1 MRRGALMKSLQI
13 AAQTL
18 PLYVSMPEGRAPPLC
33 GAVPADSSYIARA
46 GDIVAALVKM
56 DGEEDSWI
64 LAEIV
69 SYNSSTNR
77 YEVDDI
83 DETKDRHVLSKGRIV
98 PLPLMRAN
106 PDTDEDALF
115 PKGTLGKS
123 DVLKQFFFLPFDS
136 LFDYFI
142 HFSTNFSHSS
152 SYGIVSTNH
161 LFL

>member
-1 MRRGALMKSLQI
+1 MRRGALMKSLQN

-18 PLYVSMPEGRAPPLC
+18 PLYVSKPEGRAPPLC

-56 DGEEDSWI
+56 EAEEDSWI

-69 SYNSSTNR
+69 SYNSSTSK

-115 PKGTLGKS
+115 PKGTLGMFIFGN
-123 DVLKQFFFLPFDS
+123 VR
-136 LFDYFI
+136 LFDI
-142 HFSTNFSHSS
+142 TDFSMFNF
-152 SYGIVSTNH
+152 VV
-161 LFL
+161 FLSPFFPI